1 MRAWNIDREMELAL
15 RIVDCRIISYHVSTR
30 SEKRALTRRRGFKP
44 LDDAEWEVDEVGD
57 GDVSEGW
64 PSGGGLSICVS
75 NRGEGGMSLPVFRLV
90 IREDL
95 LARP

>member
-1 MRAWNIDREMELAL
+1 MLAHGQRREQ
-15 RIVDCRIISYHVSTR
+15 
-30 SEKRALTRRRGFKP
+30 LTRRRGFKP

-75 NRGEGGMSLPVFRLV
+75 SRGEGGMSLPAFRLV